1 MQTSPNPGYYME
13 RLSWDE
19 ALFISIIAYT
29 IKHFCYSIFSLI
41 GMATNLYSIVNMYS
55 PDPLTGGGI
64 DYALI
69 FYFVIYLSTYTF
81 FYTVLYFIIGVRVNR
96 PEQSRLKTA
105 QLIFVSVFAILVDIV
120 LNSFVVYEVDTGKA
134 GSIID
139 SCFNILCCLLVF
151 FVQLNLI
158 EIKEVSRENSVITEM
173 LRQAQSQ
180 YMYYKENME
189 LINIKC
195 HDIRHQIH
203 TMLGDGNIDRSELE
217 KINEAVSIYDTL
229 VHTGNEAF
237 DVLLTEK
244 SLICK
249 NKDIT
254 LTCMADCRDL
264 AFIRDSDLYA
274 LFGNIMDNAIDAV
287 SAFAEKEKRCIGLNI
302 HTVASFVTVTVKN
315 YYKGELKYGQDDLPL
330 TTKGNTDYHGYGL
343 KSIRLIVEKYGG
355 ELSLVAEG
363 GIFKVNI
370 LFPL

>member
-1 MQTSPNPGYYME
+1 MLCAAFKNSAAAHIYNMSDLLKIKIAATSALAAACVFLCSCTIDTNSSLKELTDPYITRYECTYAAWGDKE
-13 RLSWDE
+13 FLDE
-19 ALFISIIAYT
+19 FDYIRIT
-29 IKHFCYSIFSLI
+29 
-41 GMATNLYSIVNMYS
+41 
-55 PDPLTGGGI
+55 LT
-64 DYALI
+64 D
-69 FYFVIYLSTYTF
+69 
-81 FYTVLYFIIGVRVNR
+81 
-96 PEQSRLKTA
+96 
-105 QLIFVSVFAILVDIV
+105 
-120 LNSFVVYEVDTGKA
+120 
-134 GSIID
+134 
-139 SCFNILCCLLVF
+139 
-151 FVQLNLI
+151 
-158 EIKEVSRENSVITEM
+158 
-173 LRQAQSQ
+173 
-180 YMYYKENME
+180 KENME

-229 VHTGNEAF
+229 VHTVNEAL